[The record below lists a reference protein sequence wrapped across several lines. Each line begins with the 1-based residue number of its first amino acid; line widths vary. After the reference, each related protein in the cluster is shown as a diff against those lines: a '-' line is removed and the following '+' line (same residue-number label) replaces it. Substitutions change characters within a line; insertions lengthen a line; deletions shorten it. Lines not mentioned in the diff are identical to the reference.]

1 MRVRSGGRWRSLPAQ
16 PPNTGPKTAPKDDS
30 IIVDER
36 VLPPGAAIT
45 REYLALSAIA
55 ALTIILFGIRWAT
68 LPAIQEHLFLYAAAT
83 FVAAYYIAVWVAR
96 WAALIRMR
104 RPRPLQSEP
113 GLRVAVATSFVPG
126 AEPLSMLETT
136 VRALVAMDY
145 LHETWVLDE
154 GDSAEVRALCQRLG
168 ASHFTRRNRP
178 EFQTETGQFE
188 SRTKHGNYNAW
199 LTDVVRSSYDVVV
212 TFDPDHVPRPEYLTS
227 LLGYF
232 RDGGVGYVQ
241 APPVYYNQD
250 ASFIAKGAAEE
261 TYAYHSSHQMAGYA
275 LGHPVVVGS
284 HSLHRVAALRQV
296 GGFPAHI
303 AEDLYLTMLY
313 RAEGWRGVYV
323 PRILALGAT
332 PVDWPS
338 YLGQQIRWA
347 RAVVDLKVRAFRE
360 LSHKLSPLERM
371 LNLFHGVYFL
381 RPLAFFVLFAMLI
394 AMLLQNSVPSFLERD
409 PLLAGVGLIAILHAV
424 DRFRQRFFLDPKRE
438 RGLHWRSALLQI
450 AKWPHL
456 ASALFD
462 AGINRQVGYT
472 ITRKVPATAKLPN
485 VLAPPHVGLIL
496 VILISAVA
504 GLVRHHSLS
513 PTLVVF
519 AALAIGSSM
528 ALVWTERSKNPPP
541 YDQALLEQRQAEI
554 DALLQVGSRDRVTGE
569 ERRAGQRRVAGE
581 QQAPA
586 TGPGGDRRRADRRS
600 PWPPP
605 SSASHANQLTTTDP

>member
-1 MRVRSGGRWRSLPAQ
+1 M
-16 PPNTGPKTAPKDDS
+16 
-30 IIVDER
+30 IVDER
-36 VLPPGAAIT
+36 VLRPGAAMT
-45 REYLALSAIA
+45 TEYLALSVIA
-55 ALTIILFGIRWAT
+55 ALTIVLFGIRWAT
-68 LPAIQEHLFLYAAAT
+68 LPAIQEHLILFASAT
-83 FVAAYYIAVWVAR
+83 FVVAYYIAVWVAR

-104 RPRPLQSEP
+104 RPLPLQSEP

-126 AEPLSMLETT
+126 AEPLPMLETT

-154 GDSAEVRALCQRLG
+154 GDNADVRALCQRLG
-168 ASHFTRRNRP
+168 ARHFSRRNRP
-178 EFQTETGQFE
+178 EYQTESGQFE
-188 SRTKHGNYNAW
+188 ARTKHGNYNAW
-199 LTDVVRSSYDVVV
+199 LTDVVRNSYDVVV
-212 TFDPDHVPRPEYLTS
+212 TFDPDHVPRPEYLTT

-232 RDGGVGYVQ
+232 RDSGVGYVQ
-241 APPVYYNQD
+241 APPVYYNQN

-261 TYAYHSSHQMAGYA
+261 TYAYHSSHQMASYA
-275 LGHPVVVGS
+275 LGHPIIVGS

-323 PRILALGAT
+323 PRVLALGAT
-332 PVDWPS
+332 PVDWPA

-394 AMLLQNSVPSFLERD
+394 AMLLQNAVPSFLEGGA
-409 PLLAGVGLIAILHAV
+409 LLAGIGLMAILHAV

-472 ITRKVPATAKLPN
+472 ITRKVAATAKLPH
-485 VLAPPHVGLIL
+485 VLAPPHVGIIL
-496 VILISAVA
+496 VIAMAAVA

-513 PTLVVF
+513 PTLVVL
-519 AALAIGSSM
+519 ASLAIGTSM
-528 ALVWTERSKNPPP
+528 ALVWTERAKNPPP
-541 YDQALLEQRQAEI
+541 FDHALLEQRQAEI
-554 DALLQVGSRDRVTGE
+554 DALLQVGARDRVMVE
-569 ERRAGQRRVAGE
+569 ERRGGQRRAGGE
-581 QQAPA
+581 QPAPE

-600 PWPPP
+600 HWPGT
-605 SSASHANQLTTTDP
+605 STSRADHLTTTDP

>member
-16 PPNTGPKTAPKDDS
+16 PPNTGPRTAPKDDS

-45 REYLALSAIA
+45 GEYLALSVIA
-55 ALTIILFGIRWAT
+55 AVTIVLFGVRWVT
-68 LPAIQEHLFLYAAAT
+68 LPEIRNHVILYAAAS

-154 GDSAEVRALCQRLG
+154 GDSAEVRALCQQIG
-168 ASHFTRRNRP
+168 ARHFTRRNRP
-178 EFQTETGQFE
+178 EFQTESGQFE
-188 SRTKHGNYNAW
+188 ARTKHGNYNAW
-199 LTDVVRSSYDVVV
+199 LTDVVRNSYDVVV
-212 TFDPDHVPRPEYLTS
+212 TFDPDHVPRPEYLTT

-232 RDGGVGYVQ
+232 RDSGVGYVQ
-241 APPVYYNQD
+241 APPVYYNQE

-261 TYAYHSSHQMAGYA
+261 TYAYHSSHQMASYA
-275 LGHPVVVGS
+275 LGHPIIVGS

-323 PRILALGAT
+323 PRVLALGAT
-332 PVDWPS
+332 PVDWPA

-381 RPLAFFVLFAMLI
+381 RPLAFFVLFVMLI
-394 AMLLQNSVPSFLERD
+394 AMLLQNSVPSFLEGR
-409 PLLAGVGLIAILHAV
+409 PLLAGVGLMAILHAV

-462 AGINRQVGYT
+462 AGINREVGYT
-472 ITRKVPATAKLPN
+472 ITRKVAATTKLPH
-485 VLAPPHVGLIL
+485 VLTPPHVGIIL
-496 VILISAVA
+496 VILIAAVA
-504 GLVRHHSLS
+504 GLVRHHSLA
-513 PTLVVF
+513 PTLVVL

-541 YDQALLEQRQAEI
+541 FDLALLEQRQAEI
-554 DALLQVGSRDRVTGE
+554 DAMLRVGPRDKAMEE
-569 ERRAGQRRVAGE
+569 ERRGGQRRAGGE
-581 QQAPA
+581 LPAPEA
-586 TGPGGDRRRADRRS
+586 GPGGDRRRADRRS
-600 PWPPP
+600 PWPGTTT
-605 SSASHANQLTTTDP
+605 SRADQLTTTDP